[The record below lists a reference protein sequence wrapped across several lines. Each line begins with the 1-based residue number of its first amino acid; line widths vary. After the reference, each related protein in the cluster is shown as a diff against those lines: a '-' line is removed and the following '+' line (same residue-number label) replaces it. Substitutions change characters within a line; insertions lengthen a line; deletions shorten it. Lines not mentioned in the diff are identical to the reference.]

1 MASSTTVINQKAIDY
16 LVYLVGLPNLD
27 QIINFLDPKIS
38 EKVDKEH
45 FYKLIDFF
53 STGVLPSSISGE
65 NNLDGTPIN
74 SIFFDEK
81 DAFSVWANGLGINYW
96 VYSSRQSI
104 SLVSPQVLIDY
115 EKQSGD
121 KKTEK

>member
-27 QIINFLDPKIS
+27 QIINFLNPQS

-53 STGVLPSSISGE
+53 STGILPSSVSGE
-65 NNLDGTPIN
+65 KNLDGTPID
-74 SIFFDEK
+74 SIVFDEK
-81 DAFSVWANGLGINYW
+81 DAF
-96 VYSSRQSI
+96 
-104 SLVSPQVLIDY
+104 
-115 EKQSGD
+115 
-121 KKTEK
+121 